1 MATRRVVHRPDRVV
15 EDAQQLL
22 VRFGQDADVA
32 QALRLA
38 LISSHL
44 YGEIPGYEPLG
55 AICVSAFLV
64 ESESEA
70 RTMLEDVI
78 WGHYGLATAG
88 AIRSA
93 GYEVIGTDI
102 EEDGELIPLSDRHVD
117 VVVAA
122 YPDGLAPYDD
132 LTRHERRAVREA
144 LITVY
149 ERALRLFDPRREAD
163 DGGVR

>member
-1 MATRRVVHRPDRVV
+1 MPTRRVIHRPDRVV

-22 VRFGQDADVA
+22 VRFGQDTDVA

-44 YGEIPGYEPLG
+44 YREIPGYEVAG
-55 AICVSAFLV
+55 AIRVSAYVV

-70 RTMLEDVI
+70 KTMLEDVI
-78 WGHYGLATAG
+78 WGHYGLTTAG
-88 AIRSA
+88 AIRAA
-93 GYEVIGTDI
+93 GYELIGTDI

-122 YPDGLAPYDD
+122 YPDGLGPYAD
-132 LTRHERRAVREA
+132 LTRQERRSVREA
-144 LITVY
+144 LVTAY

-163 DGGVR
+163 GGGVR